1 MRYKLSLCYD
11 GSRYRGWQR
20 QKSTNNT
27 VQGKLEDTLSRILGQ
42 PIEAAGCGRTDA
54 GVHAKLQV
62 CSFTADTDM
71 PCADILEALRKHLPE
86 DIGAISLEQ
95 ADGRFHAR
103 LSCKEKTYVY
113 RIWNSSE
120 PNVFGRKYVYSYPKK
135 LDIAKMRSAAEL
147 LVGTHDFSPFSSG
160 KKFKK
165 TAVRTV
171 YSIELDKCDDL
182 ITIAVTGNGFLY
194 NMVRIIVGTLIEAG
208 DGRRAAGS
216 VADIFESGK
225 RETAGFTAPA
235 EGLFLWDIKY

>member
-11 GSRYRGWQR
+11 GRRYRGWQR

-71 PCADILEALRKHLPE
+71 PCADILEALRKYLPE

-95 ADGRFHAR
+95 ADARFHAR

-135 LDIAKMRSAAEL
+135 
-147 LVGTHDFSPFSSG
+147 T
-160 KKFKK
+160 
-165 TAVRTV
+165 
-171 YSIELDKCDDL
+171 
-182 ITIAVTGNGFLY
+182 
-194 NMVRIIVGTLIEAG
+194 
-208 DGRRAAGS
+208 
-216 VADIFESGK
+216 
-225 RETAGFTAPA
+225 
-235 EGLFLWDIKY
+235 